1 MENTCS
7 EGDLRSRIFG
17 TFVVKFLA
25 CLTLLGF
32 LNYKK
37 MVQLPIF
44 NGFLL
49 YKDHLE
55 FSGAFFLAKVFE
67 KVSLDAYNF
76 LITSLSARISEQMK
90 SFREQKYADIY
101 RLNIKIRSTMLCL
114 SVFELYSRWV
124 PLNQTYIVLKLAS

>member
-1 MENTCS
+1 
-7 EGDLRSRIFG
+7 
-17 TFVVKFLA
+17 
-25 CLTLLGF
+25 
-32 LNYKK
+32 

-55 FSGAFFLAKVFE
+55 FSGAFFLAEIFE

-90 SFREQKYADIY
+90 SCREQKYADIY
-101 RLNIKIRSTMLCL
+101 RLNIKIRSTMWCL
-114 SVFELYSRWV
+114 SVFEVYSRWV
-124 PLNQTYIVLKLAS
+124 PLNQTYIVFKRAS